1 MCARTQIILKATI
14 AYEALC
20 SREMTDRWYKA
31 DVVFGCP
38 SCGRRSCE
46 PIIAN
51 ASRDNPGG
59 VMGQIAKLVKPLICY
74 LCKKPAPEGTRF
86 DIGMND
92 LTPDDV
98 SKLKL
103 NMPEIPPFPADKPCP
118 CGLHGKLYGEC
129 CKGKG
134 RHALGNSML
143 LGSTPII
150 VPGARTHI
158 LSSTVMGDTR
168 FRVLWNKLFHS
179 PQKETFHEFL
189 DGLVLTTL
197 GKNWFDEQLARPVEK
212 QNAIVRW
219 RSALLSLLK
228 KPGDA
233 SDALNTGHTL
243 TGPVKAY
250 LGFAYDLYW
259 LQLVNK
265 LPETLITRLK
275 SPGYQ
280 GARYEVL
287 IAAVFARAGFDIE
300 WIDDKKATGK
310 HPEFIATHKRTGK
323 RVGVETKSRKRPGT
337 YDFRGSVSPETH
349 LKGDVFGLYETAVK
363 QAPQEG
369 MPFLIFIDA
378 NVPATVAPGVPP
390 HGDLPV
396 DNFPWMKAIRDG
408 LVDLWQATEQPSAES
423 AVFITNFAF
432 YYGDDDEPSPVGM
445 GSFFPSLNPRVPIV
459 DEPMIQDLLHCVQ
472 LYAEVPRQI

>member
-1 MCARTQIILKATI
+1 
-14 AYEALC
+14 
-20 SREMTDRWYKA
+20 MTDRWYKA
-31 DVVFGCP
+31 DVVFDCP

-46 PIIAN
+46 TIVAN
-51 ASRDNPGG
+51 ASRHNPRG
-59 VMGQIAKLVKPLICY
+59 VIGEIAKLVKPLACY
-74 LCKKPAPEGTRF
+74 LCKKPAPEGIPF

-103 NMPEIPPFPADKPCP
+103 NMPEIPPFPAERPCP
-118 CGLHGKLYGEC
+118 CGLHGKSYGAC
-129 CKGKG
+129 CKGQG
-134 RHALGNSML
+134 RHALGNAML
-143 LGSTPII
+143 LGSTPVI

-168 FRVLWNKLFHS
+168 FRVLWNKLFQS
-179 PQKETFHEFL
+179 PQKQTFHEFM
-189 DGLVLTTL
+189 DQLVLSTL
-197 GKNWFDEQLARPVEK
+197 GQKWFDEQLARPVDK

-219 RSALLSLLK
+219 RGALLSLLN

-233 SDALNTGHTL
+233 DDALNTGHTL

-250 LGFAYDLYW
+250 LCFAYDLYW
-259 LQLVNK
+259 LQLVNR

-275 SPGYQ
+275 TPGYQ
-280 GARYEVL
+280 GARYEIL

-363 QAPQEG
+363 QSPKEG

-378 NVPATVAPGVPP
+378 NVPATVAPGQPP

-396 DNFPWMKAIRDG
+396 DDFPWMREIRDG
-408 LVDLWQATEQPSAES
+408 LVGLWQASEQSSAES

-445 GSFFPSLNPRVPIV
+445 GSFFPSLNPRISVV
-459 DEPMIQDLLHCVQ
+459 DEPMIQDLFHC
-472 LYAEVPRQI
+472 LRFYAEVPRQI